1 MILGICGSGRK
12 EGNTGAIVEEVLK
25 GIESETELVWLIDL
39 NVGYCTGCMRCAS
52 EGNCWQKDGM
62 TDIYKKIIDCEAIVI
77 GSPGYYGD
85 VSGLVK
91 SMMDRSIALG
101 YMGIGKE
108 SKTPMHGRKPLAGK
122 PAAIVSTVAG
132 HGFERA
138 HVTMEQFVN
147 YGEMKLVGK
156 LGAVVGMQD
165 VRELRDIMDEEHK
178 LGAKIKVALREKL
191 KKGKG

>member
-62 TDIYKKIIDCEAIVI
+62 TDLYKKIIDCEAIVI

-85 VSGLVK
+85 VSGLIK
-91 SMMDRSIALG
+91 SMMDRGIALG

-108 SKTPMHGRKPLAGK
+108 SKMPMHGRKPLAGK

-138 HVTMEQFVN
+138 LETMERFVN

-165 VRELRDIMDEEHK
+165 VRELRDIMDEANK
-178 LGAKIKVALREKL
+178 LGAKIKEALGEKL
-191 KKGKG
+191 K

>member
-12 EGNTGAIVEEVLK
+12 EGSTGALVEEVLK
-25 GIESETELVWLIDL
+25 AAGSETELAWLIDL
-39 NVGYCTGCMRCAS
+39 NVGYCTGCMRCAV
-52 EGNCWQKDGM
+52 EGGCWQKDGM
-62 TDIYKKIIDCEAIVI
+62 TDLYKKMIECEALII

-101 YMGIGKE
+101 YMGIGEE
-108 SKTPMHGRKPLAGK
+108 SETPMHGRKPLAGK

-132 HGFERA
+132 HGVER
-138 HVTMEQFVN
+138 VLEMLERFVN
-147 YGEMKLVGK
+147 YSEMKLVGK

-165 VRELRDIMDEEHK
+165 VRTLKDIMAEARE
-178 LGAKIKVALREKL
+178 LGAKIKEAL
-191 KKGKG
+191 

>member
-12 EGNTGAIVEEVLK
+12 EGNTGAIVEGVLK
-25 GIESETELVWLIDL
+25 GTGSDTELVWLIDL
-39 NVGYCTGCMRCAS
+39 NIGYCTGCMRCAL

-62 TDIYKKIIDCEAIVI
+62 TDLYKKIIDCEAIII

-101 YMGIGKE
+101 YMGIGME
-108 SKTPMHGRKPLAGK
+108 SETPMHGRKPLAGK
-122 PAAIVSTVAG
+122 PAAIVSVVAG

-138 HVTMEQFVN
+138 LETMERFVN
-147 YGEMKLVGK
+147 YGELELVGK
-156 LGAVVGMQD
+156 LGAVAGMQD
-165 VRELRDIMDEEHK
+165 VRELKNIMDEARG
-178 LGAKIKVALREKL
+178 LGAKIKKALRENL
-191 KKGKG
+191 K

>member
-12 EGNTGAIVEEVLK
+12 EGNTGALVEEVLK
-25 GIESETELVWLIDL
+25 GTGSETELVWLIDL
-39 NVGYCTGCMRCAS
+39 NVGYCTGCMRCTF

-62 TDIYKKIIDCEAIVI
+62 TDLYKKLIDCEAMVI

-108 SKTPMHGRKPLAGK
+108 SETPMHGRKPLVDK
-122 PAAIVSTVAG
+122 PAAIVSVVAG
-132 HGFERA
+132 HGFERSLE
-138 HVTMEQFVN
+138 TMERFVN

-156 LGAVVGMQD
+156 LGAVAGMQD
-165 VRELRDIMDEEHK
+165 VRELKNIMDEASG
-178 LGAKIKVALREKL
+178 LGAKIKEALKEKQE
-191 KKGKG
+191 

>member
-62 TDIYKKIIDCEAIVI
+62 TDLYKKIIDCEAIVI

-85 VSGLVK
+85 VSGLIK

-108 SKTPMHGRKPLAGK
+108 SKMPMHGRKPLAGK

-138 HVTMEQFVN
+138 LETMERFVN

-165 VRELRDIMDEEHK
+165 VRELRDIMDEANK
-178 LGAKIKVALREKL
+178 LGAKIKEALGEKL
-191 KKGKG
+191 K

>member
-25 GIESETELVWLIDL
+25 GTESETELVWLIDL

-62 TDIYKKIIDCEAIVI
+62 TDLYKKIIDCEAIVI

-132 HGFERA
+132 HGFER
-138 HVTMEQFVN
+138 VLETMERFVS

-165 VRELRDIMDEEHK
+165 VRELKNVVDEASK
-178 LGAKIKVALREKL
+178 LGAKIKEALREKF
-191 KKGKG
+191 K